1 MLRPMVRQAERIGA
15 LYGSP
20 LRFELVAE
28 ELRGELRAGS
38 ISPGDRLPAERDL
51 CQRFAVSRGTVR
63 RALGRLRDLGLIR
76 PAARGWI
83 VWEPSLGEANALLSF
98 SEMAAEAGAAAT
110 SDVLAART
118 RLAHP
123 DEAAALDIS
132 ATSQIF
138 EVTRLRRLAGVAI
151 WIEATRLAPHRG
163 EVIAGADPAN
173 GSPYADPRGRRGR
186 AAP

>member
-1 MLRPMVRQAERIGA
+1 MVGQVEGAGA
-15 LYGSP
+15 LYGSQ
-20 LRFELVAE
+20 LRFERVADE
-28 ELRGELRAGS
+28 VRAELRAGS
-38 ISPGDRLPAERDL
+38 LGPGERLPAERDL

-83 VWEPSLGEANALLSF
+83 VCEPSLGEPNALLSF

-110 SDVLAART
+110 SDVLAERT
-118 RLAHP
+118 RRAHP

-138 EVTRLRRLAGVAI
+138 ELTRLRRLAGVPI
-151 WIEATRLAPHRG
+151 GIQ
-163 EVIAGADPAN
+163 V
-173 GSPYADPRGRRGR
+173 
-186 AAP
+186 